1 MDDGERFLGLIAQA
15 EHLDYPA
22 EALAQIADE
31 FEAYLAE
38 ASRARL
44 NVLARELEYDPHRLL
59 ANLREAADPEVRRAA
74 DDVLADRDDNC
85 CDAHLP
91 PRELALVS
99 EDPAVRILARRALE
113 PLARLARSGLL

>member
-15 EHLDYPA
+15 EALDYPA
-22 EALAQIADE
+22 ESLAQIADE
-31 FEAYLAE
+31 LAANLAE

-44 NVLARELEYDPHRLL
+44 NVLARELEYDPHRLVTS
-59 ANLREAADPEVRRAA
+59 LREAADPEVRREA

-91 PRELALVS
+91 PRELALGS
-99 EDPAVRILARRALE
+99 EEPAVRILARRALE
-113 PLARLARSGLL
+113 PLSRLARSGLL

>member
-44 NVLARELEYDPHRLL
+44 NVLARQLEYAPHQIVVS
-59 ANLREAADPEVRRAA
+59 LREAADPEVRRAA

-99 EDPAVRILARRALE
+99 EEPAVRMLSRRALE